1 MHHRYFWSLS
11 ILFSTILVDQLSKR
25 WASEYSSSLYFNQG
39 FFLGLYSD
47 LPESLRIVA
56 LSALAG
62 LLLFLYAFVLFILP
76 ITATLFKYGLS
87 LFVGGIF
94 GNVLDKIRL
103 GSTVDFI
110 PIHLGDAIAVF
121 NLADVLQ
128 WIGLTLSLWVLF
140 RRDRLIWFPDSSR
153 QTYLIKPREQVKVGF
168 QFALLTLLSSLAMGL
183 FTFAFI
189 QSTGDQSYLRGR
201 VLIGF
206 GLTYLLLTSF
216 ISFLA
221 FVLGLIIS
229 HRSLGALFA
238 FEQYCH
244 DLMMGKDRPFKLRK
258 NDQFQHLQTLAER
271 LREFITVRK

>member
-1 MHHRYFWSLS
+1 M
-11 ILFSTILVDQLSKR
+11 
-25 WASEYSSSLYFNQG
+25 YFNQG

-110 PIHLGDAIAVF
+110 PIHVGDAIAVF

-189 QSTGDQSYLRGR
+189 QSTGDQSYLKGR